1 MRIEGHFV
9 LCFAFA
15 MVCLAGA
22 EIESFFDKRRSP
34 PRVGLN
40 QPSYCPVSPEIMAF
54 LNQLRGPGDK
64 ASRQKDR
71 IGISRQNQ
79 RVR

>member
-1 MRIEGHFV
+1 MRIEGYFV

-22 EIESFFDKRRSP
+22 EIESFFDDKRRSP
-34 PRVGLN
+34 RIGFN
-40 QPSYCPVSPEIMAF
+40 QPSFCPVSPEIMAF